1 MTLVPAIRRPVVFL
15 KLERTRRAGAPKAG
29 RMVVNPYE
37 GHVAPPEPCTTRTC
51 TIRVSVCVV
60 LGQQPLTQGSVHYT
74 QGALNSLRLNP
85 HSESGQQ
92 SR

>member
-1 MTLVPAIRRPVVFL
+1 MLTLLSFSPSTYLDTREDPLGRCAEGRSNGREPIRGSRGTTP
-15 KLERTRRAGAPKAG
+15 
-29 RMVVNPYE
+29 
-37 GHVAPPEPCTTRTC
+37 TRTC

-74 QGALNSLRLNP
+74 QGALNSLRLNQ